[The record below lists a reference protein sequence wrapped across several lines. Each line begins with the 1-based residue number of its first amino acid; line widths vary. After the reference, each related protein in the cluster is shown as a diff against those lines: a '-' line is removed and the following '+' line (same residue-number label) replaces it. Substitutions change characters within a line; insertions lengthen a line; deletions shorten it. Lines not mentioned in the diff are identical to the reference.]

1 MSRNNKQFAL
11 LKLIIELK
19 HYFLLTLSIIF
30 SIFATIRD
38 LAVAI
43 TMAYGVDAI
52 IQGKEVTMALVYVGI
67 AALSGTIIRS
77 LQVYFCNR
85 YLYSCQRYILK
96 RMAEKILAL
105 PVKEYDESQ
114 SGDILSKYTTE
125 TERILHWISYV
136 FPGGISLIAYAVG
149 MFIYGLTQSVSLTII
164 VFPVIIALAPLL
176 SKLSKS
182 LSGFIREERESVA
195 KSMISIQE
203 ILLNP
208 ELIKTYAIEETMRK
222 RVTKDLKRRADVEK
236 KAAFSTA
243 VIHGISIFGSFIP
256 GFITAAVGIFY
267 LANGWITAGFLVSF
281 VQIAIK
287 RIGNI
292 LNHTAQFVVATRRA
306 EASAERIINILEKPN
321 ERADGNG
328 AISCDEDIV
337 VSFDDVSFS
346 YANKDNTLSNIS
358 FEIKKGET
366 IALVGQSGC
375 GKSTILKLLMGF
387 YETDSGNIKIY
398 GQKISDWNLEALRDL
413 IAIVFQDLFV
423 FPASIRMN
431 LSSVKE
437 TMTEDELTHAISFTE
452 LSSFIEQL
460 PEGIDTILGEK
471 GDNISGGQRQRITI
485 ARAFLKNAP
494 ILLLDEPT
502 SALDS
507 VTEAG
512 LQRSIEKLSKGKT
525 TIVVAHRLKTIQKAD
540 RIIVLDNGRLVQIG
554 THKELIASD
563 NIYRHLYQQQL
574 HDEKGDY
581 VSA

>member
-1 MSRNNKQFAL
+1 MSRNYKKFAL
-11 LKLIIELK
+11 LKLMIELK
-19 HYFLLTLSIIF
+19 HYFLLTLSIMF

-52 IQGKEVTMALVYVGI
+52 IQGREVTMALVYVGI

-77 LQVYFCNR
+77 LQVYFSNR
-85 YLYSCQRYILK
+85 YLYSCQRYTLN
-96 RMAEKILAL
+96 RMAEKILEL

-114 SGDILSKYTTE
+114 SGDVLSKYTTE

-136 FPGGISLIAYAVG
+136 FPAGISLIAYAVG

-182 LSGFIREERESVA
+182 LSGYVREEREAVS

-208 ELIKTYAIEETMRK
+208 DLVKTYAIEKTMRR
-222 RVTKDLKRRADVEK
+222 RVAKDLKRRADVEK
-236 KAAFSTA
+236 QAAVNTA

-267 LANGWITAGFLVSF
+267 LVNGWITAGFLVSF

-292 LNHTAQFVVATRRA
+292 LNYTAQFVVATRRA
-306 EASAERIINILEKPN
+306 EASAERIISILEKPC
-321 ERADGNG
+321 ERTDGNC

-346 YANKDNTLSNIS
+346 YSNTDNTLSNIS
-358 FEIKKGET
+358 FDIKKGET
-366 IALVGQSGC
+366 IALVGRSGC

-387 YETDSGNIKIY
+387 YETYSGNIMVY
-398 GQKISDWNLEALRDL
+398 GQKISDWNLEALREL
-413 IAIVFQDLFV
+413 IAIAFQDLFV

-437 TMTEDELTHAISFTE
+437 TMTEDELTHALSFSE
-452 LSSFIEQL
+452 LSSFIDQL
-460 PEGIDTILGEK
+460 PEGIDTVLGEQ
-471 GDNISGGQRQRITI
+471 GHNISGGQRQRITL

-512 LQRSIEKLSKGKT
+512 LQRSIEELSKGKT
-525 TIVVAHRLKTIQKAD
+525 TIIVAHRLKTIQKAD
-540 RIIVLDNGRLVQIG
+540 RIIVLDKGRLVQIG
-554 THKELIASD
+554 THEELIASD
-563 NIYRHLYQQQL
+563 NIYRHLYEQQL
-574 HDEKGDY
+574 HDEREDY